1 MRGSEGAGLVM
12 LLMMYG
18 TASLGGINGYGT
30 VFSLSV
36 GLGPFVEALPASGTA
51 GAAVDILGP
60 I

>member
-1 MRGSEGAGLVM
+1 M